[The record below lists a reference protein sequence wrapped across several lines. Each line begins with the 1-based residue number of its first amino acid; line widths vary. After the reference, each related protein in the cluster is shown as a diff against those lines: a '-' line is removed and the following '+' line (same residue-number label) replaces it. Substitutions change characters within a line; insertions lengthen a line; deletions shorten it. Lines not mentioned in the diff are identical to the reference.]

1 MSKPIFIIRFP
12 YYISE
17 ENALKQITQI
27 KESPINDEYNILG
40 IKDETL
46 DVGIKF
52 ECYNSQYTEIEFQ
65 ELQERVLTYI
75 TKTDDVI

>member
-1 MSKPIFIIRFP
+1 MSKPIFIVRFP

-17 ENALKQITQI
+17 EDALKQMTQI

-46 DVGIKF
+46 DNGIKF